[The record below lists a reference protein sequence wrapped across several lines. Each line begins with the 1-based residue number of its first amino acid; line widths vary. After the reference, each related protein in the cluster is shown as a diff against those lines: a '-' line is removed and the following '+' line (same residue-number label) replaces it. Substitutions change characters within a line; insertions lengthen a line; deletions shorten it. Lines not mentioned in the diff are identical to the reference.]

1 MANSFLK
8 KTCLPRSYSHT
19 VVRLPVIRL
28 PMRPIGALLGSTR
41 RVLLGSTRRV
51 LLGSTRRVL
60 RVLLGSTRRVLRVL
74 REHRLQGAHKA
85 HL

>member
-41 RVLLGSTRRV
+41 RVL
-51 LLGSTRRVL
+51 
-60 RVLLGSTRRVLRVL
+60 RVL

>member
-1 MANSFLK
+1 MSNSFLK

-51 LLGSTRRVL
+51 L
-60 RVLLGSTRRVLRVL
+60 RVL

>member
-41 RVLLGSTRRV
+41 RVL
-51 LLGSTRRVL
+51 RVL
-60 RVLLGSTRRVLRVL
+60 RK
-74 REHRLQGAHKA
+74 HRLQGAHKA